1 VLLTDIAAF
10 PALIP
15 QTDYYPTEFIKLIAL
30 SANDECEKDKKKTI
44 APEHVISAME
54 VGLSDSQGFDVTG
67 LIYAVMSWPFCLGDW
82 FAEVSRRLV
91 CNLGLEQGASEGT
104 YQSLQA

>member
-1 VLLTDIAAF
+1 MALAEIASISALTPNTACCH
-10 PALIP
+10 
-15 QTDYYPTEFIKLIAL
+15 TEFIKLIAL

-54 VGLSDSQGFDVTG
+54 VSLSYGNRQSVSG
-67 LIYAVMSWPFCLGDW
+67 LIHAVIPRLFSPGDW

-91 CNLGLEQGASEGT
+91 CNLGFKQGASEGQ
-104 YQSLQA
+104 YLDLQ